1 MEFQHSS
8 CETTHHKGHKKS
20 SIHPRHSPQTVHISF
35 RCHLCLKMMGMK
47 EHSFGKLMYLAECSS
62 IYPLFTASTSASSM
76 TSWSG
81 ALSLFLLTQMCN
93 AFVCSETFVI
103 SEPLDPGR
111 SSSSSAIVA
120 RETCLQT
127 HQEEVSDALVGC

>member
-1 MEFQHSS
+1 
-8 CETTHHKGHKKS
+8 
-20 SIHPRHSPQTVHISF
+20 
-35 RCHLCLKMMGMK
+35 MGMK

-81 ALSLFLLTQMCN
+81 ALSLFLLMQMCN

-103 SEPLDPGR
+103 SEPLE